1 MCGNEK
7 PIIIYTLNGGQI
19 ELLKIFV
26 VFTELRVDM
35 AIRPNTQLTAEQI
48 MVIIIMITNIY
59 DMSLDQA
66 CLYI

>member
-7 PIIIYTLNGGQI
+7 PIIIYTLNGGKI

-35 AIRPNTQLTAEQI
+35 AIRSNTQLTAEQI